1 LQEAREEF
9 RRQGLGL
16 AAISYDSE
24 AILWDFSERRKIQ
37 YPLLAD
43 PNSDIIRS
51 YGVLTI
57 EATGFTKGMARLGY
71 FYVSPDFIRSS
82 LRAMGVISL
91 HRI

>member
-1 LQEAREEF
+1 VGFLGAAQDSVSAAR
-9 RRQGLGL
+9 R
-16 AAISYDSE
+16 
-24 AILWDFSERRKIQ
+24 
-37 YPLLAD
+37 

-57 EATGFTKGMARLGY
+57 EAIGFTKGMARLGY

>member
-9 RRQGLGL
+9 HRQSLGL

-24 AILWDFSERRKIQ
+24 AILRDFSERRKIQ

-51 YGVLTI
+51 YGVLST
-57 EATGFTKGMARLGY
+57 EATGFTKGMVRPGNL
-71 FYVSPDFIRSS
+71 
-82 LRAMGVISL
+82 
-91 HRI
+91 